1 MDSLDKPNPAQ
12 LLHNKAK
19 AALALGEIY
28 EANIQIRK
36 ALELDANDA
45 NIALAKEIKY
55 EMGKKALAK
64 AQQYFDKQRFE
75 DARDEAQK
83 ALQAMEVSA
92 EAEAIIE
99 AIDKQARK
107 KQRGGKRMA
116 WFITLALLGSIGA
129 AWAYYNQ
136 FSAEQSAWLQAQN
149 TASFSACES
158 FLQKYPQGKFAS
170 DAREALKA
178 LNEKDE
184 SLWQS
189 AIHPPEKSNLERY
202 LTAMETI
209 GGSHT
214 EDAKWLIDSLDF
226 DAAVKEQ
233 NPIALEIYVKN
244 HPNGTYVASARK
256 LMVTLVT
263 TDDLQQILGRFTQF
277 YNYYA
282 QGEHE
287 KLADFFNEITPR
299 FMDKKMVDQETLLNS
314 FRESQQDV
322 ESEEITI
329 DTAQFNVTKD
339 TSGIFTCKFTLTSQ
353 RKVKKQVEVG
363 VKRGRRTVKK
373 TETQWIQYFAKQ
385 SVEAKL
391 DAELKIIDYKVRLLG
406 SRKEI
411 LD

>member
-1 MDSLDKPNPAQ
+1 MDSIDKPNPAQ

-28 EANIQIRK
+28 EANIHIRK
-36 ALELDANDA
+36 AIELDASDA

-64 AQQYFDKQRFE
+64 AQQLLEKQRYE

-83 ALQAMEVSA
+83 ALKAMEVSA
-92 EAEAIIE
+92 EAEAIIA
-99 AIDKQARK
+99 AIDLKERK
-107 KQRGGKRMA
+107 KRRGGKRLV
-116 WFITLALLGSIGA
+116 WLISLVLLGSIAGGA
-129 AWAYYNQ
+129 LYYNQ
-136 FSAEQSAWLQAQN
+136 FSAEQSAWSQAQ
-149 TASFSACES
+149 TTGSFSAYQT
-158 FLQKYPQGKFAS
+158 FLQQYPQGKFATN
-170 DAREALKA
+170 AREALKA

-202 LTAMETI
+202 LTAMEDI
-209 GGSHT
+209 GGSHA

-226 DAAVKEQ
+226 DLAVKEQ

-256 LMVTLVT
+256 LMATLVT
-263 TDDLQQILGRFTQF
+263 SDDLKQIIDRFTQF
-277 YNYYA
+277 YDYYA

-287 KLADFFNEITPR
+287 KMIDFFNDITPR
-299 FMDKKMVDQETLLNS
+299 FMDKKMVDQETLLES

-322 ESEEITI
+322 ESEEIAI
-329 DTAQFNVTKD
+329 DTSQFAVTKD
-339 TSGIFTCKFTLTSQ
+339 TSGVFTCKFTLSSQ
-353 RKVKKQVEVG
+353 RKVKKLVEVKQ
-363 VKRGRRTVKK
+363 KRGRRTVTK

-385 SVEAKL
+385 AVEAKL
-391 DAELKIIDYKVRLLG
+391 DGDLKIIDYKVRLLG

>member
-129 AWAYYNQ
+129 AWVYYNQ
-136 FSAEQSAWLQAQN
+136 FSAEQSAWSQAQN
-149 TASFSACES
+149 TASFSAYES

>member
-1 MDSLDKPNPAQ
+1 MDSIDKPNPAQ

-28 EANIQIRK
+28 EANIHIRK
-36 ALELDANDA
+36 AIELDASDA

-64 AQQYFDKQRFE
+64 AQQLLEKQRYE

-92 EAEAIIE
+92 EAEAIIA
-99 AIDKQARK
+99 AIDLKERK
-107 KQRGGKRMA
+107 KRRGGKRLV
-116 WFITLALLGSIGA
+116 WLISLVLLGSIAGGA
-129 AWAYYNQ
+129 LYYNQ
-136 FSAEQSAWLQAQN
+136 FSAEQSAWSQAQ
-149 TASFSACES
+149 TTGSFSAYQT
-158 FLQKYPQGKFAS
+158 FLQQYPQGKFATN
-170 DAREALKA
+170 AREALKA

-202 LTAMETI
+202 LTAMEAI
-209 GGSHT
+209 GGSHA

-226 DAAVKEQ
+226 DLAVKEQ

-256 LMVTLVT
+256 LMATLVT
-263 TDDLQQILGRFTQF
+263 SDDLKQIVDRFTQF
-277 YNYYA
+277 YDYYA

-287 KLADFFNEITPR
+287 KMIDFFNEITPR
-299 FMDKKMVDQETLLNS
+299 FMDKKMVDQETLLES
-314 FRESQQDV
+314 FRESQLDV
-322 ESEEITI
+322 ESEEIAI
-329 DTAQFNVTKD
+329 DTSQFAVTKD
-339 TSGIFTCKFTLTSQ
+339 TSGVFTCKFTLSSQ
-353 RKVKKQVEVG
+353 RKVKKLVEVKQ
-363 VKRGRRTVKK
+363 KRGRRTVTK

-385 SVEAKL
+385 AVEAKL
-391 DAELKIIDYKVRLLG
+391 DGDLKIIDYKVRLLG

>member
-1 MDSLDKPNPAQ
+1 
-12 LLHNKAK
+12 
-19 AALALGEIY
+19 
-28 EANIQIRK
+28 
-36 ALELDANDA
+36 
-45 NIALAKEIKY
+45 
-55 EMGKKALAK
+55 
-64 AQQYFDKQRFE
+64 
-75 DARDEAQK
+75 
-83 ALQAMEVSA
+83 
-92 EAEAIIE
+92 
-99 AIDKQARK
+99 
-107 KQRGGKRMA
+107 
-116 WFITLALLGSIGA
+116 
-129 AWAYYNQ
+129 
-136 FSAEQSAWLQAQN
+136 
-149 TASFSACES
+149 
-158 FLQKYPQGKFAS
+158 
-170 DAREALKA
+170 
-178 LNEKDE
+178 
-184 SLWQS
+184 
-189 AIHPPEKSNLERY
+189 
-202 LTAMETI
+202 METI

-256 LMVTLVT
+256 LMATLVT
-263 TDDLQQILGRFTQF
+263 TDDLQEILGRFTQF
-277 YNYYA
+277 YDYYA

-287 KLADFFNEITPR
+287 KLVDFFNEITPR

-339 TSGIFTCKFTLTSQ
+339 TSGVFTCKFTLTSQ
-353 RKVKKQVEVG
+353 RKVKKQVEVN

>member
-1 MDSLDKPNPAQ
+1 MDSIDKPNPAQ

-28 EANIQIRK
+28 EANIHIRK
-36 ALELDANDA
+36 AIELDANDA

-64 AQQYFDKQRFE
+64 AQQLLEKQRYE

-92 EAEAIIE
+92 EAEAIIA
-99 AIDKQARK
+99 AIDLKERK
-107 KQRGGKRMA
+107 KRRGGKRLV
-116 WFITLALLGSIGA
+116 WLISLVLLGSIAGGA
-129 AWAYYNQ
+129 LYYNQ
-136 FSAEQSAWLQAQN
+136 YSAEQSAWSQAQ
-149 TASFSACES
+149 TTGSFSAYQT
-158 FLQKYPQGKFAS
+158 FLQKYPQGKFATN
-170 DAREALKA
+170 AREALKA

-202 LTAMETI
+202 LTAMEAI
-209 GGSHT
+209 GGSHA

-226 DAAVKEQ
+226 DLAVKEQ

-256 LMVTLVT
+256 LMATLVT
-263 TDDLQQILGRFTQF
+263 SDDLKQIVDRFTQF
-277 YNYYA
+277 YDYYA

-287 KLADFFNEITPR
+287 KMIDFFNEITPR
-299 FMDKKMVDQETLLNS
+299 FMDKKMVDQETLLES
-314 FRESQQDV
+314 FRESQLDV
-322 ESEEITI
+322 ESEEIAI
-329 DTAQFNVTKD
+329 DTSQFAVTKD
-339 TSGIFTCKFTLTSQ
+339 TSGVFTCKFTLSSQ
-353 RKVKKQVEVG
+353 RKVKKLVEVKQ
-363 VKRGRRTVKK
+363 KRGRRTVTK

-385 SVEAKL
+385 AVEAKL
-391 DAELKIIDYKVRLLG
+391 DGDLKIIDYKVRLLG

>member
-55 EMGKKALAK
+55 EMGKKALMK

-136 FSAEQSAWLQAQN
+136 FSAEQSAWSQAQN
-149 TASFSACES
+149 TASFSAYES

-209 GGSHT
+209 GGYHT

-226 DAAVKEQ
+226 DLAVKEQ

-256 LMVTLVT
+256 LMATLVT

-277 YNYYA
+277 YDYYA

-299 FMDKKMVDQETLLNS
+299 FMDKKMVDQETLLNG
-314 FRESQQDV
+314 FRESQQGV

-339 TSGIFTCKFTLTSQ
+339 TSGVFTCKFTLTSQ
-353 RKVKKQVEVG
+353 RKVKKQVEVN
-363 VKRGRRTVKK
+363 VKRGRRKVKK

>member
-1 MDSLDKPNPAQ
+1 MDSIDKPNPAQ

-28 EANIQIRK
+28 EANIHIRK
-36 ALELDANDA
+36 AIELDASDA
-45 NIALAKEIKY
+45 NIALAREIKY

-64 AQQYFDKQRFE
+64 AQQLLEKQRYE

-92 EAEAIIE
+92 EAEAIIA
-99 AIDKQARK
+99 AIDLKERK
-107 KQRGGKRMA
+107 KRRGGKRLV
-116 WFITLALLGSIGA
+116 WLIFLVLLGSIAGGA
-129 AWAYYNQ
+129 LYYNQ
-136 FSAEQSAWLQAQN
+136 YSAEQSAWSQAQ
-149 TASFSACES
+149 TTGSFSAYQT
-158 FLQKYPQGKFAS
+158 FLQKYPQGKFATN
-170 DAREALKA
+170 AREALKA

-202 LTAMETI
+202 LTAMEAI
-209 GGSHT
+209 GGSHA

-226 DAAVKEQ
+226 DLAVKEQ

-256 LMVTLVT
+256 LMATLVT
-263 TDDLQQILGRFTQF
+263 SDDLKQIVDRFTQF
-277 YNYYA
+277 YDYYA

-287 KLADFFNEITPR
+287 KMIDFFNEITPR
-299 FMDKKMVDQETLLNS
+299 FMDKKMVDQETLLES
-314 FRESQQDV
+314 FRESQLDV
-322 ESEEITI
+322 ESEEIAI
-329 DTAQFNVTKD
+329 DTSQFAVTKD
-339 TSGIFTCKFTLTSQ
+339 TSGVFTCKFTLSSQ
-353 RKVKKQVEVG
+353 RKVKKLVEVKQ
-363 VKRGRRTVKK
+363 KRGRRTVTK

-385 SVEAKL
+385 AVEAKL
-391 DAELKIIDYKVRLLG
+391 DGDLKIIDYKVRLLG

>member
-149 TASFSACES
+149 TASFSAYES

-263 TDDLQQILGRFTQF
+263 TDDLHQILGRFTQF

-353 RKVKKQVEVG
+353 RKVKKQVEVS

>member
-99 AIDKQARK
+99 AIDKQAKK

-129 AWAYYNQ
+129 AWVYYNQ
-136 FSAEQSAWLQAQN
+136 FSAEQSAWSQAQN
-149 TASFSACES
+149 TASFSAYES

-244 HPNGTYVASARK
+244 HPNGTYVA
-256 LMVTLVT
+256 
-263 TDDLQQILGRFTQF
+263 
-277 YNYYA
+277 
-282 QGEHE
+282 
-287 KLADFFNEITPR
+287 
-299 FMDKKMVDQETLLNS
+299 
-314 FRESQQDV
+314 
-322 ESEEITI
+322 
-329 DTAQFNVTKD
+329 
-339 TSGIFTCKFTLTSQ
+339 
-353 RKVKKQVEVG
+353 
-363 VKRGRRTVKK
+363 
-373 TETQWIQYFAKQ
+373 
-385 SVEAKL
+385 
-391 DAELKIIDYKVRLLG
+391 
-406 SRKEI
+406 
-411 LD
+411 

>member
-12 LLHNKAK
+12 MLHNKAK

-99 AIDKQARK
+99 AIDKQAKK

-129 AWAYYNQ
+129 AWVYYNQ
-136 FSAEQSAWLQAQN
+136 FSAEQSAWSQAQN
-149 TASFSACES
+149 TASFSAYES

-202 LTAMETI
+202 LTAMESI

-339 TSGIFTCKFTLTSQ
+339 TSGVFTCKFTLTSQ
-353 RKVKKQVEVG
+353 RKVKKQVEVN

-391 DAELKIIDYKVRLLG
+391 DAKLKIIDYKVRLLG

>member
-12 LLHNKAK
+12 MLHNKAK

-99 AIDKQARK
+99 AIDKQAKK

-149 TASFSACES
+149 TASFSAYES

-339 TSGIFTCKFTLTSQ
+339 TSGVFTCKFTLTSQ
-353 RKVKKQVEVG
+353 RKVKKQVEVN

>member
-28 EANIQIRK
+28 EANIHIRK
-36 ALELDANDA
+36 ALEMDASDA

-64 AQQYFDKQRFE
+64 AQQYFGKKRYD

-92 EAEAIIE
+92 EAEAIID
-99 AIDKQARK
+99 AIDNKARK
-107 KQRGGKRMA
+107 KQRGGTRML
-116 WFITLALLGSIGA
+116 WFVVLALLGSIGA

-136 FSAEQSAWLQAQN
+136 FAAEQSAWSQAQ
-149 TASFSACES
+149 TTGSFSAFQT
-158 FLQKYPQGKFAS
+158 FLQKYPQGKFAT

-184 SLWQS
+184 SLWHS

-202 LTAMETI
+202 LTAMESV
-209 GGSHT
+209 GGTHA

-256 LMVTLVT
+256 LMATLVT
-263 TDDLQQILGRFTQF
+263 TDDLQQILDRFTQF
-277 YNYYA
+277 YDFYA

-287 KLADFFNEITPR
+287 KMVDFFNEITPR

-322 ESEEITI
+322 ESEEIAI
-329 DTAQFNVTKD
+329 DTAQFKVTKD
-339 TSGIFTCKFTLTSQ
+339 TSGVFTCKFTLTSQ
-353 RKVKKQVEVG
+353 RKVKKMVEVS
-363 VKRGRRTVKK
+363 VKRGRRTIKK
-373 TETQWIQYFAKQ
+373 SETQWLQYFAKQ

>member
-1 MDSLDKPNPAQ
+1 MDSIDKPNPAQ

-28 EANIQIRK
+28 EANIHIRK
-36 ALELDANDA
+36 AIELDASDA
-45 NIALAKEIKY
+45 NIALAREIKY

-64 AQQYFDKQRFE
+64 AQQLLEKQRYE

-92 EAEAIIE
+92 EAEAIIA
-99 AIDKQARK
+99 AIDLKERK
-107 KQRGGKRMA
+107 KRRGGKRLV
-116 WFITLALLGSIGA
+116 WLISLVLIGSIAGGA
-129 AWAYYNQ
+129 LYYNQ
-136 FSAEQSAWLQAQN
+136 FSAEQSAWSQAQ
-149 TASFSACES
+149 TTGSFSAYQT
-158 FLQKYPQGKFAS
+158 FLQKYPQGKFATN
-170 DAREALKA
+170 AREALKA

-202 LTAMETI
+202 LTAMEAI
-209 GGSHT
+209 GGSHA

-226 DAAVKEQ
+226 DLAVKEQ

-256 LMVTLVT
+256 LMATLVT
-263 TDDLQQILGRFTQF
+263 SDDLKQIVDRFTQF
-277 YNYYA
+277 YDYYA

-287 KLADFFNEITPR
+287 KMIDFFNEITPR
-299 FMDKKMVDQETLLNS
+299 FMDKKMVDQETLLES
-314 FRESQQDV
+314 FRESQLDV
-322 ESEEITI
+322 ESEEIAI
-329 DTAQFNVTKD
+329 DTSQFAVTKD
-339 TSGIFTCKFTLTSQ
+339 TSGVFTCKFTLSSQ
-353 RKVKKQVEVG
+353 RKVKKLVEVKQ
-363 VKRGRRTVKK
+363 KRGRRTVTK

-385 SVEAKL
+385 AVEAKL
-391 DAELKIIDYKVRLLG
+391 DGDLKIIDYKVRLLG

>member
-12 LLHNKAK
+12 MLHNKAK

-149 TASFSACES
+149 TASFSAYES

-353 RKVKKQVEVG
+353 RKVKKQVEVN

>member
-1 MDSLDKPNPAQ
+1 MDSIDKPNPAQ

-28 EANIQIRK
+28 EANIHIRK
-36 ALELDANDA
+36 AIELDASDA

-64 AQQYFDKQRFE
+64 AQQLLEKQRYE

-83 ALQAMEVSA
+83 ALKAMEVSA
-92 EAEAIIE
+92 EAEAIIA
-99 AIDKQARK
+99 AIDLKERK
-107 KQRGGKRMA
+107 KRRGGKRLV
-116 WFITLALLGSIGA
+116 WLISLVLLGSIAGGA
-129 AWAYYNQ
+129 LYYNQ
-136 FSAEQSAWLQAQN
+136 FSAEQSAWSQAQ
-149 TASFSACES
+149 TTGSFSAYQT
-158 FLQKYPQGKFAS
+158 FLQKYPQGKFATN
-170 DAREALKA
+170 AREALKA

-202 LTAMETI
+202 LTAMEAI
-209 GGSHT
+209 GGSHA

-226 DAAVKEQ
+226 DLAVKEQ

-256 LMVTLVT
+256 LMATLVT
-263 TDDLQQILGRFTQF
+263 SDDLKQIVDRFTQF
-277 YNYYA
+277 YDYYA

-287 KLADFFNEITPR
+287 KMIDFFNEITPR
-299 FMDKKMVDQETLLNS
+299 FMDKKMVDQETLLES
-314 FRESQQDV
+314 FRESQLDV
-322 ESEEITI
+322 ESEEIAI
-329 DTAQFNVTKD
+329 DTSQFAVTKD
-339 TSGIFTCKFTLTSQ
+339 TSGVFTCKFTLSSQ
-353 RKVKKQVEVG
+353 RKVKKLVEVKQ
-363 VKRGRRTVKK
+363 KRGRRTVTK

-385 SVEAKL
+385 AVEAKL
-391 DAELKIIDYKVRLLG
+391 DGDLKIIDYKVRLLG

>member
-1 MDSLDKPNPAQ
+1 MDSIDKPNPAQ

-28 EANIQIRK
+28 EANIHIRK
-36 ALELDANDA
+36 AIELDASDA

-64 AQQYFDKQRFE
+64 AQQLLEKQRYE

-92 EAEAIIE
+92 EAEAIIA
-99 AIDKQARK
+99 AIDLKERK
-107 KQRGGKRMA
+107 KRRGGKRLV
-116 WFITLALLGSIGA
+116 WLISLVLLGSIAGGA
-129 AWAYYNQ
+129 LYYNQ
-136 FSAEQSAWLQAQN
+136 YSAEQSAWSQAQ
-149 TASFSACES
+149 TTGSFSAYQT
-158 FLQKYPQGKFAS
+158 FLQKYPQGKFATN
-170 DAREALKA
+170 AREALKA

-202 LTAMETI
+202 LTAMEAI
-209 GGSHT
+209 GGSHA

-226 DAAVKEQ
+226 DLAVKEQ

-256 LMVTLVT
+256 LMATLVT
-263 TDDLQQILGRFTQF
+263 SDDMKQIVDRFTQF
-277 YNYYA
+277 YDFYA

-287 KLADFFNEITPR
+287 KMIDFFNEITPR
-299 FMDKKMVDQETLLNS
+299 FMDKKMVDQETLLES
-314 FRESQQDV
+314 FRESQLDV
-322 ESEEITI
+322 ESEEIAI
-329 DTAQFNVTKD
+329 DTSQFAVTKD
-339 TSGIFTCKFTLTSQ
+339 TSGVFTCKFTLSSQ
-353 RKVKKQVEVG
+353 RKVKKLVEVKQ
-363 VKRGRRTVKK
+363 KRGRRTVTK

-385 SVEAKL
+385 AVEAKL
-391 DAELKIIDYKVRLLG
+391 DGDLKIIDYKVRLLG

>member
-1 MDSLDKPNPAQ
+1 MDSIDKPNPAQ

-28 EANIQIRK
+28 EANIHIRK
-36 ALELDANDA
+36 AIELDASDA

-64 AQQYFDKQRFE
+64 AQQLLEKQRYE

-83 ALQAMEVSA
+83 ALKAMEVSA
-92 EAEAIIE
+92 QAEAIIA
-99 AIDKQARK
+99 AIDLKERK
-107 KQRGGKRMA
+107 KRRGGKRLV
-116 WFITLALLGSIGA
+116 WLISLVLLGSIAGGA
-129 AWAYYNQ
+129 LYYNQ
-136 FSAEQSAWLQAQN
+136 FSAEQSAWSQAQ
-149 TASFSACES
+149 TTGSFSAYQT
-158 FLQKYPQGKFAS
+158 FLQKYPQGKFATN
-170 DAREALKA
+170 AREALKA

-202 LTAMETI
+202 LTAMEAI
-209 GGSHT
+209 GGSHA

-226 DAAVKEQ
+226 DLAVKEQ

-256 LMVTLVT
+256 LMATLVT
-263 TDDLQQILGRFTQF
+263 SDDLKQIVDRFTQF
-277 YNYYA
+277 YDYYA

-287 KLADFFNEITPR
+287 KMIDFFNEITPR
-299 FMDKKMVDQETLLNS
+299 FMDKKMVDQETLLES
-314 FRESQQDV
+314 FRESQLDV
-322 ESEEITI
+322 ESEEIAI
-329 DTAQFNVTKD
+329 DTSQFAVTKD
-339 TSGIFTCKFTLTSQ
+339 TSGVFTCKFTLSSQ
-353 RKVKKQVEVG
+353 RKVKKLVEVKQ
-363 VKRGRRTVKK
+363 KRGRRTVTK

-385 SVEAKL
+385 AVEAKL
-391 DAELKIIDYKVRLLG
+391 DGDLKIIDYKVRLLG

>member
-1 MDSLDKPNPAQ
+1 MDSIDKPNPAQ

-28 EANIQIRK
+28 EANIHIRK
-36 ALELDANDA
+36 AIELDANDV

-64 AQQYFDKQRFE
+64 AQQLLEKQRYE

-92 EAEAIIE
+92 EAEAIIA
-99 AIDKQARK
+99 AIDLKERK
-107 KQRGGKRMA
+107 KRRGGKRLV
-116 WFITLALLGSIGA
+116 WLISLVLLGSIAGGA
-129 AWAYYNQ
+129 LYYNQ
-136 FSAEQSAWLQAQN
+136 FSAEQSAWSQAQ
-149 TASFSACES
+149 TTGSFSAYQT
-158 FLQKYPQGKFAS
+158 FLQKYPQGKFATN
-170 DAREALKA
+170 AREAIKA

-202 LTAMETI
+202 LTAMEAI
-209 GGSHT
+209 GGSHA

-226 DAAVKEQ
+226 DLAVKEQ

-256 LMVTLVT
+256 LMATLVT
-263 TDDLQQILGRFTQF
+263 SDDLKQIVDRFTQF
-277 YNYYA
+277 YDYYA

-287 KLADFFNEITPR
+287 KMIDFFNEITPR
-299 FMDKKMVDQETLLNS
+299 FMDKKMVDQETLLES
-314 FRESQQDV
+314 FRESQLDV
-322 ESEEITI
+322 ESEEIAI
-329 DTAQFNVTKD
+329 DTSQFAVTKD
-339 TSGIFTCKFTLTSQ
+339 TSGVFTCKFTLSSQ
-353 RKVKKQVEVG
+353 RKVKKLVEVKQ
-363 VKRGRRTVKK
+363 KRGRRTVTK
-373 TETQWIQYFAKQ
+373 TETQWVQYFAKQ
-385 SVEAKL
+385 AVEAKL
-391 DAELKIIDYKVRLLG
+391 DGDLKIIDYKVRLLG

>member
-1 MDSLDKPNPAQ
+1 MDSIDKPNPAQ

-28 EANIQIRK
+28 EANIHIRK
-36 ALELDANDA
+36 AIELDASDA

-64 AQQYFDKQRFE
+64 AQQLLEKQRYE

-92 EAEAIIE
+92 EAEAIIA
-99 AIDKQARK
+99 AIDLKERK
-107 KQRGGKRMA
+107 KRRGGKRLV
-116 WFITLALLGSIGA
+116 WLISLVLLGSIAVGA
-129 AWAYYNQ
+129 LYYNQ
-136 FSAEQSAWLQAQN
+136 YSAEQSAWSQAQ
-149 TASFSACES
+149 TTGSFSAYQT
-158 FLQKYPQGKFAS
+158 FLQKYPQGKFATN
-170 DAREALKA
+170 AREALKA

-202 LTAMETI
+202 LTTMEAI
-209 GGSHT
+209 GGSHA

-226 DAAVKEQ
+226 DLAVKEQ

-244 HPNGTYVASARK
+244 HPKGTYVASARK
-256 LMVTLVT
+256 LMATLVT
-263 TDDLQQILGRFTQF
+263 SDDLKQIVDRFTQF
-277 YNYYA
+277 YDYYA

-287 KLADFFNEITPR
+287 KMIDFFNEITPR
-299 FMDKKMVDQETLLNS
+299 FMDKKMVDQETLLES
-314 FRESQQDV
+314 FRESQLDV
-322 ESEEITI
+322 ESEEIAI
-329 DTAQFNVTKD
+329 DTSQFAVTKD
-339 TSGIFTCKFTLTSQ
+339 TSGVFTCKFTLSSQ
-353 RKVKKQVEVG
+353 RKVKKLVEVKQ
-363 VKRGRRTVKK
+363 KRGRRTVTK
-373 TETQWIQYFAKQ
+373 TETQWVQYFAKQ
-385 SVEAKL
+385 AVEAKL
-391 DAELKIIDYKVRLLG
+391 DGDLKIIDYKVRLLG